1 MIARIITCLMFCMC
15 VSAADY
21 VTIKTKDGRSLSGYY
36 DPSTETL
43 TTVKPKA
50 TIRIRRQDIDSLS
63 ITSLPASAPSSG
75 DGNRLIDQL
84 KSRRSAMEIDRDRAL
99 AAAKKDRAIAAET
112 KDANS
117 AKRLEIHADASE
129 LEAKSYQDIVNKLTE
144 RIADLERHEDAL
156 TSPAPP
162 ANRGEQSEIAVLRAQ
177 IDSIREKIRKD
188 ENEVGAKE
196 RELNALISAAN
207 FEFIM
212 KGDLDSIRI
221 STSASPTREEN
232 EKVARIVGFN
242 RQLDNLRGVR
252 EQAKATVAAR
262 GSDRNETYLRLFR
275 NGERSQEESFWQA
288 YAEFKGKPAP
298 Y

>member
-1 MIARIITCLMFCMC
+1 
-15 VSAADY
+15 
-21 VTIKTKDGRSLSGYY
+21 
-36 DPSTETL
+36 
-43 TTVKPKA
+43 
-50 TIRIRRQDIDSLS
+50 
-63 ITSLPASAPSSG
+63 
-75 DGNRLIDQL
+75 
-84 KSRRSAMEIDRDRAL
+84 MEIDRDRAL

-144 RIADLERHEDAL
+144 RITDLEKHEDILAL
-156 TSPAPP
+156 ATPP
-162 ANRGEQSEIAVLRAQ
+162 AARGEQSEIAVLRAQ

-188 ENEVGAKE
+188 ENEAGAKE

-242 RQLDNLRGVR
+242 RRLDNLRGVR

-288 YAEFKGKPAP
+288 YAEFKGKSAP